1 MEKPDSNLGLEFSDA
16 STFKD
21 TKEKAFFDRLDKSKS
36 ASYIKIRT
44 DAKDIIYVINIVP
57 SEEKGGK
64 QNARKQFG

>member
-21 TKEKAFFDRLDKSKS
+21 TKEKAFLERLDKSKS

-44 DAKDIIYVINIVP
+44 DATDIIYVINIVP

-64 QNARKQFG
+64 QNVRKQFG